1 MTAPGAWLRL
11 ALRRAA
17 FTLDVDLPL
26 PDGGI
31 TALFGPSGSGK
42 TTVLRCVAG
51 LERAHGAVRV
61 AGETWQDDA
70 QRVFLPAWRRAVGY
84 VFQEASLFPHLSV
97 RGNLAYAQRRAAGGP
112 DIALDDVVALLGI
125 GHLLDRATPGLS
137 GGERQRVAIARALAT
152 RPKLLLLDEPLAAL
166 DPARRG
172 EVMPWLERLRDEV
185 RLPMLYVTHS
195 ADEVARLADTV
206 VLLEDGRVR
215 AHGPLAATLG
225 RTDLP
230 FVPEE
235 EAAALLQ
242 GRIGAVD
249 ARWHLAR
256 VDFDGGALWL
266 RDDGLPAGH
275 AVRVRVLARD
285 VSVATEPPASGTTS
299 IQNVLPCTVAG
310 VAPSTHPS
318 QVVVQLQVGGS
329 VLLARVTARAADA
342 LRLAPGQRAWAQVK
356 SAALVR

>member
-1 MTAPGAWLRL
+1 MSDARLRL
-11 ALRRAA
+11 ALQRPG
-17 FTLDVDLPL
+17 FTLDVDLPM
-26 PDGGI
+26 PADGI

-51 LERAHGAVRV
+51 LERARGSVRV

-70 QRVFLPAWRRAVGY
+70 QRVFLPPWRRAVGY

-112 DIALDDVVALLGI
+112 DIALDDVIALLGI
-125 GHLLDRATPGLS
+125 GHLLDRNTHDLS

-152 RPKLLLLDEPLAAL
+152 RPRLLLLDEPLAAL

-172 EVMPWLERLRDEV
+172 DVMPWLERLRDEV

-215 AHGPLAATLG
+215 AHGPLAATLA
-225 RTDLP
+225 RADLP
-230 FVPEE
+230 FAREE

-249 ARWHLAR
+249 AHWHLAR

-266 RDDGLPAGH
+266 RDDGVPTGR

-285 VSVATEPPASGTTS
+285 VSIAIEPAQDGTTS
-299 IQNVLPCTVAG
+299 IQNILPCTIAG
-310 VAPSTHPS
+310 LSASAHPS
-318 QVVVQLQVGGS
+318 QVVVQLQAGGS
-329 VLLARVTARAADA
+329 VLLARITSRAADA